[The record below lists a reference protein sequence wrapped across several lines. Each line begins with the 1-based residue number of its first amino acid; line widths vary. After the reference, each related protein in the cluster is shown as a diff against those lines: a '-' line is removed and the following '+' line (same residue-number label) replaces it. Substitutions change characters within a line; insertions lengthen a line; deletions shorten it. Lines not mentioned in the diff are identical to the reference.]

1 MILTKVCLLFIG
13 IYTCVTSF
21 FTNTLI
27 LPTINGPT
35 EGLMLIYVSHLFTFL
50 TGNFPYKQILIC
62 INFLRQISVTFLIVL
77 KSERLLQFMLFV
89 LLI

>member
-1 MILTKVCLLFIG
+1 
-13 IYTCVTSF
+13 
-21 FTNTLI
+21 
-27 LPTINGPT
+27 
-35 EGLMLIYVSHLFTFL
+35 MLIYVSHLFTFL